1 MTTTIVTSPTG
12 AIARRRRALPTIAI
26 GLFGGLALGV
36 GARAWMRLISDK
48 PEFTWG
54 GTLGIVIGFAVF
66 GFAQSI
72 VAVARTRTTKRWK
85 LTCLRIFGGLF
96 SLQLFVA
103 AGALMFPTVL
113 GAGLAA
119 HRTEWHRVARA
130 AWLLVAV
137 FNTVLVSRQIHDD
150 FGWSLHTLAGI
161 AIMLAIYSVIVW
173 ATQFTMARQD
183 DGFRIPRWARLAI
196 ALPIGVLIVLRLI
209 EFAMNRTK

>member
-1 MTTTIVTSPTG
+1 MTTAIVTLPTDS
-12 AIARRRRALPTIAI
+12 IARPRRVISTVAI
-26 GLFGGLALGV
+26 GLFGGFALGV
-36 GARAWMRLISDK
+36 GARAWMRFISNK
-48 PEFTWG
+48 PEFTWS

-66 GFAQSI
+66 GLAQSI

-85 LTCLRIFGGLF
+85 LTCLRVFGGLF

-119 HRTEWHRVARA
+119 HRREWHRVVRA

-137 FNTVLVSRQIHDD
+137 ADTVLVSRQIVDD
-150 FGWSLHTLAGI
+150 FGWSLQTLAGV

-173 ATQFTMARQD
+173 AMQFTMARQD
-183 DGFRIPRWARLAI
+183 DGFRISRRVRLLI
-196 ALPIGVLIVLRLI
+196 ALPIGIVIVVRLI
-209 EFAMNRTK
+209 ELVMNRAK

>member
-1 MTTTIVTSPTG
+1 MTTAIVTLPTDS
-12 AIARRRRALPTIAI
+12 IARPRRVIPTIAI

-48 PEFTWG
+48 PEFTWD

-85 LTCLRIFGGLF
+85 LTCLRIFGVVF

-119 HRTEWHRVARA
+119 HRREWHRVVRA

-137 FNTVLVSRQIHDD
+137 VDTVLVSRQIQDD

-173 ATQFTMARQD
+173 ATRFTMARQD
-183 DGFRIPRWARLAI
+183 DGFRISRRARLAI
-196 ALPIGVLIVLRLI
+196 AIAIGIFIVLRLI
-209 EFAMNRTK
+209 EYLIYRSK